1 MPRVVKSNDVREPF
15 NEEKLR
21 SGMLGAGKRPV
32 SSDDVEMAINHIK
45 SQLRATGERE
55 VPSKM
60 IGNLVMEQL
69 KKLDKVAYI
78 RFASVYRSFE
88 DIKEFGEEIARLED

>member
-1 MPRVVKSNDVREPF
+1 ARYF
-15 NEEKLR
+15 ALT
-21 SGMLGAGKRPV
+21 GGA
-32 SSDDVEMAINHIK
+32 
-45 SQLRATGERE
+45 QLRFN
-55 VPSKM
+55 M

>member
-1 MPRVVKSNDVREPF
+1 M
-15 NEEKLR
+15 
-21 SGMLGAGKRPV
+21 
-32 SSDDVEMAINHIK
+32 SSSSWVNGSPSAVPCTSIMRFVDEYRAPEQVM
-45 SQLRATGERE
+45 QLIEHLRE

>member
-1 MPRVVKSNDVREPF
+1 
-15 NEEKLR
+15 
-21 SGMLGAGKRPV
+21 
-32 SSDDVEMAINHIK
+32 
-45 SQLRATGERE
+45 GERE

-88 DIKEFGEEIARLED
+88 DIKEFGEEIARLQD

>member
-1 MPRVVKSNDVREPF
+1 M
-15 NEEKLR
+15 
-21 SGMLGAGKRPV
+21 
-32 SSDDVEMAINHIK
+32 
-45 SQLRATGERE
+45 
-55 VPSKM
+55 PSKM

-88 DIKEFGEEIARLED
+88 DIKEFGEDRPLTGLRPCTTRCTWREP